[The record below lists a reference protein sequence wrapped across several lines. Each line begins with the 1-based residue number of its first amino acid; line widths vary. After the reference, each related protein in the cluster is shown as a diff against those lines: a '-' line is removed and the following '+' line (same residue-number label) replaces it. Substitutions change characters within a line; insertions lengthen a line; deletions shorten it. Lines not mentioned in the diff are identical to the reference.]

1 MRLRIRSTVV
11 VLAGLMAVLLGGL
24 LQLPAA
30 AEQTGQ
36 LPAAAAPPITPPGPP
51 TSPPG
56 PPTSPPGPPTSPPG
70 PPTSPPGP
78 PTTPPG
84 PTTNPPTESAPPPLR
99 PGLQPPAP
107 PRLVP
112 LRPVPQQPVPQQPPS
127 TRLAETGTP
136 VVAMA
141 GLGGLLMLAG
151 TLMLA
156 LTARQRRRPPIE
168 PTAE

>member
-36 LPAAAAPPITPPGPP
+36 LPAAAA
-51 TSPPG
+51 